1 MTFERECSI
10 LSLTEQEDKMKTT
23 IKNYILALLGI
34 VLTAFGYSMFYLP
47 PKIVSGGVTGL
58 STIIYHAL
66 SISPGLS
73 YAVINLFLL
82 LISFKVLG
90 RRFIINTLAGAG
102 LMSLFTELFSHVV
115 PFTDDVVL
123 CSIFGAV
130 FYGFGVGLALVYGFS
145 TGGTDILARFIQHF
159 HPHAQIGTLLLVV
172 DGAVILLGVFVIG
185 EVALSLYGIISLFIS
200 SFSVNYLIRRLNV
213 SKLAFVIT
221 SKGEECAK
229 ALVTATPRGVTV
241 IKGKGAYTNDDK
253 TVLMSAL
260 KEKEIAKFQSILTD
274 IDPDIFIIYSE
285 SEQIFGNGFYIYH

>member
-1 MTFERECSI
+1 
-10 LSLTEQEDKMKTT
+10 MK
-23 IKNYILALLGI
+23 KKAFLNYFFALVGI
-34 VLTAFGYSMFYLP
+34 ILTAFGYSMFYLP

-73 YAVINLFLL
+73 YAVINLLL
-82 LISFKVLG
+82 LLVSFRVLG
-90 RRFIINTLAGAG
+90 KKFIFNTLIGAG
-102 LMSLFTELFSHVV
+102 LMSLFTEIFSHL
-115 PFTDDVVL
+115 PKLSEDVVL

-145 TGGTDILARFIQHF
+145 TGGTDILARFIQHYF
-159 HPHAQIGTLLLVV
+159 PHAQIGTLLLFV
-172 DGAVILLGVFVIG
+172 DGAVILLGVLVIG
-185 EVALSLYGIISLFIS
+185 NVELSLYGIISLFIS

-221 SKGEECAK
+221 QKGEECQK
-229 ALVTATPRGVTV
+229 TLIKELPRGITV
-241 IKGKGAYTNDDK
+241 FEASGAFTGEKK

-260 KEKEIAKFQSILTD
+260 KEKELPRFQNILTE

>member
-1 MTFERECSI
+1 
-10 LSLTEQEDKMKTT
+10 MK
-23 IKNYILALLGI
+23 KKAFLNYFFALVGI
-34 VLTAFGYSMFYLP
+34 ILTAFGYSMFYLP

-73 YAVINLFLL
+73 YAVINLLL
-82 LISFKVLG
+82 LLVSFRVLG
-90 RRFIINTLAGAG
+90 KKFIFNTLVGAG
-102 LMSLFTELFSHVV
+102 LMSLFTEIFSHL
-115 PFTDDVVL
+115 PKLSEDVVL

-145 TGGTDILARFIQHF
+145 TGGTDILARFIQHYF
-159 HPHAQIGTLLLVV
+159 PHAQIGTLLLFV
-172 DGAVILLGVFVIG
+172 DGAVILLGVLIIG
-185 EVALSLYGIISLFIS
+185 NVELSLYGIISLFIS

-221 SKGEECAK
+221 QKGEECQK
-229 ALVTATPRGVTV
+229 TLIKELPRGVTV
-241 IKGKGAYTNDDK
+241 FEASGAFTGEKK

-260 KEKEIAKFQSILTD
+260 KEKEIPRFQNILTE

>member
-1 MTFERECSI
+1 
-10 LSLTEQEDKMKTT
+10 MKNTV
-23 IKNYILALLGI
+23 KNYILALFGI
-34 VLTAFGYSMFYLP
+34 ALTAFGYSMFYLP

-66 SISPGLS
+66 SISPALS

-90 RRFIINTLAGAG
+90 KRFIINTLVGAG
-102 LMSLFTELFSHVV
+102 LMSFFTELFSHIPTFV
-115 PFTDDVVL
+115 DDVVL

-159 HPHAQIGTLLLVV
+159 YPHAQVGTLLLVV
-172 DGAVILLGVFVIG
+172 DGAVIILGVFVIG
-185 EVALSLYGIISLFIS
+185 EVTLSLYGIISLFIS
-200 SFSVNYLIRRLNV
+200 SFAVNYLIRRLNV

-221 SKGEECAK
+221 SKGEECARS
-229 ALVTATPRGVTV
+229 LVSATPRGVTV
-241 IKGKGAYTNDDK
+241 INGKGAYTNESR
-253 TVLMSAL
+253 TVLISAL
-260 KEKEIAKFQSILTD
+260 KEKEIPKFQNILTD
-274 IDPDIFIIYSE
+274 IDPDIFIIYSQ

>member
-1 MTFERECSI
+1 
-10 LSLTEQEDKMKTT
+10 MK
-23 IKNYILALLGI
+23 KNFFRNYFFALVGI

-58 STIIYHAL
+58 STIIYHAA

-73 YAVINLFLL
+73 YAVINLLLL

-90 RRFIINTLAGAG
+90 KKFIFNTLVGAG
-102 LMSLFTELFSHVV
+102 LMSVFTEIFSHL
-115 PFTDDVVL
+115 PKISEDVVL

-145 TGGTDILARFIQHF
+145 TGGTDILARFIQHYF
-159 HPHAQIGTLLLVV
+159 PHAQIGTLLLFV
-172 DGAVILLGVFVIG
+172 DGAVILLGVAVIG
-185 EVALSLYGIISLFIS
+185 NVELSLYGIISLFIS
-200 SFSVNYLIRRLNV
+200 SFAVNYLIRRLNV

-221 SKGEECAK
+221 QKGEECQK
-229 ALVTATPRGVTV
+229 TLIKELPRGVTV
-241 IKGKGAYTNDDK
+241 FEASGAFTGEKK

-260 KEKEIAKFQSILTD
+260 KEKEIPRFQNILTE